1 MRSLFVYTPARLSEM
16 RLQKVCVRSG
26 RFIASLPK
34 S

>member
-26 RFIASLPK
+26 AIYRLSA
-34 S
+34 